1 MKLENYNIAGISITL
16 LDFFYLLWKVLS
28 NDLTG

>member
-1 MKLENYNIAGISITL
+1 MRLESYNTAGISITL
-16 LDFFYLLWKVLS
+16 LDFFYLPWKVLS